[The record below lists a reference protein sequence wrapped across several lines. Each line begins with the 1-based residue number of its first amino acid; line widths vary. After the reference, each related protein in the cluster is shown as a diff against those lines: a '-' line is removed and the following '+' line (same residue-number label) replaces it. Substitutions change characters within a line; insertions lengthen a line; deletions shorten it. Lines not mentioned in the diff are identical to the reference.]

1 MTMTHANHPPLVLG
15 STSPYRR
22 ELLQRLGLSF
32 DIASPHTDEQRLPDE
47 PAEALVRRLAA
58 AKAKSVARFHP
69 EALIIGSDQVAV
81 LDQEILG
88 KPGNHERAVAQ
99 LRAAS
104 GRTVR
109 FLTGLCLYNSALG
122 REQVEVVPYSVTFRR
137 LDDER
142 IERYVDREQP
152 LNCAGSFKSE
162 GLGIALFER
171 MEGNDPTA
179 LIGLPLITLV
189 TMLSQEGV
197 PLP

>member
-1 MTMTHANHPPLVLG
+1 MTHATHLPLVLS
-15 STSPYRR
+15 STSSYRQ

-32 DIASPHTDEQRLPDE
+32 DTASPKTDEQRLPDE

-58 AKAKSVARFHP
+58 AKARSVARAHP

-81 LDQEILG
+81 LDQDILG
-88 KPGNHERAVAQ
+88 KPGNRERAVAQ

-122 REQVEVVPYSVTFRR
+122 REQVEVVPYSVTFRA
-137 LDDER
+137 LDDKR

-152 LNCAGSFKSE
+152 MNCAGSFKSE
-162 GLGIALFER
+162 GMGIALFER
-171 MEGNDPTA
+171 MEGSDPTA

-189 TMLSQEGV
+189 TMLASEGV
-197 PLP
+197 TLP

>member
-1 MTMTHANHPPLVLG
+1 MTHATHPPLVLS
-15 STSPYRR
+15 STSPYRQ

-32 DIASPHTDEQRLPDE
+32 DTASPNTDEQRLPDE
-47 PAEALVRRLAA
+47 PAEALVRRLAV
-58 AKAKSVARFHP
+58 AKARSVARAHP

-81 LDQEILG
+81 LDQHILG
-88 KPGNHERAVAQ
+88 KPGDRERAVAQ

-122 REQVEVVPYSVTFRR
+122 REQVEMVPYSVTFRA
-137 LDDER
+137 LDDKR

-152 LNCAGSFKSE
+152 MNCAGSFKSE
-162 GLGIALFER
+162 GMGIALFER
-171 MEGNDPTA
+171 MEGADPTA

-189 TMLSQEGV
+189 TMLASEGV
-197 PLP
+197 TLP